1 MKTAGEILQFTLL
14 SLITG
19 LVLETIFNFSL
30 FLFLVAVG
38 ASIVYILVRVQFKKM
53 YGTLTGH
60 NLTLVIGVAL
70 GIIVS
75 LNVLIPMFQS

>member
-19 LVLETIFNFSL
+19 LVLEIIFKFSL
-30 FLFLVAVG
+30 SLFLVAVG
-38 ASIVYILVRVQFKKM
+38 ASIVYTLVRVQFKKK
-53 YGTLTGH
+53 YGALTGR
-60 NLTLVIGVAL
+60 NFTVVIGVAL

>member
-19 LVLETIFNFSL
+19 LVLETIFKFSL
-30 FLFLVAVG
+30 SLFLVAVG
-38 ASIVYILVRVQFKKM
+38 ASIVYILVRVQLQKK
-53 YGTLTGH
+53 YGALIGRNFTV
-60 NLTLVIGVAL
+60 VIGVAL